1 MQIEH
6 CDYLIV
12 GGGAAG
18 SVLGYLLR
26 KAGADVLILER
37 LDAKQKDKLCAGM
50 ISNWCR
56 EEITKIFGEEAW
68 SALDAERLDAMIEIF
83 GERELYSPDN
93 FHTMPRKRLDD
104 YFLNSYLKLGG
115 QIKDR
120 ATVRKINLET
130 NLAECVE
137 LRTKK
142 IFHMHFGNLI
152 GADGASSTIRKLTTG
167 KKPRISFALESTI
180 PLVGKNIIFDH
191 LPDGSVGYRWYI
203 PHRHDATVGAI
214 YFFSHTN
221 PAADY
226 AKSCREWL
234 SDFCRSRAISLTQS
248 LRGAC
253 LPAGDDVLLR
263 TGENIYFIGDA
274 AGLIRTP
281 SGEGIPFALLS
292 ARKLAESFLGGTSY
306 EEAMQPAKE
315 KVTNEATNARKFQ
328 FLNNLRVLKQGKN
341 SRKREC
347 V

>member
-1 MQIEH
+1 METKH

-50 ISNWCR
+50 VTDFDLG
-56 EEITKIFGEEAW
+56 EITKIFGEEAL
-68 SALDAERLDAMIEIF
+68 SALDAEPISVVESFF
-83 GERELYSPDN
+83 GGYELISRGEAFY
-93 FHTMPRKRLDD
+93 TMPRKRLDD

-142 IFHMHFGNLI
+142 IFHVQFGNLI
-152 GADGASSTIRKLTTG
+152 GADGATSTVRKLTTG
-167 KKPRISFALESTI
+167 KKPRIGFALESTI

-191 LPDGSVGYRWYI
+191 LPDGSVGYCWYI
-203 PHRHDATVGAI
+203 PHRHDATVGVG

-221 PAADY
+221 PTADY

-234 SDFCRSRAISLTQS
+234 SDFCHSRAISLTQP
-248 LRGAC
+248 LRGAF

-263 TGENIYFIGDA
+263 AGEQIYFIGDA
-274 AGLIRTP
+274 AGLIVTP
-281 SGEGIPFALLS
+281 SGAGISYVLLS
-292 ARKLAESFLGGTSY
+292 AQKLAESFLGGTSY
-306 EEAMQPAKE
+306 EESMQPIKE
-315 KVTNEATNARKFQ
+315 NVTYRAANARTFQ
-328 FLNNLRVLKQGKN
+328 FLISLRILKLGKQV
-341 SRKREC
+341 E
-347 V
+347 